1 MHASVLIN
9 FHFTFTLKVY
19 YNNNIFRIRSK
30 SSQGFFPINFA
41 PTRFFMYLEKLEIQ
55 GFKSFA
61 NKNKLVFSNKIDANG
76 RRGLTAVVG
85 PNGSGKSNIA
95 DAIRWVLGEQSLKT
109 LRGKKSEDVI
119 FSGSDQKSQ
128 LSMAEV
134 SLYLN
139 NEDHQLLP
147 LITKDDEEGA
157 IETDAG
163 GRSLSPL
170 DYDEIIITRRLFRN
184 GDSEY
189 LLNNNRVRLADIQI
203 LLAKANVGQKTY
215 SVIGQGM
222 VENFLN
228 TGAAERKDFFD
239 EATGVKQFQIKRDS
253 ALNKLENSYDNLLQ
267 VEMLLNEIK
276 PRLKM
281 LTRQVDRLKKRG
293 QLEIELNSHQHRYY
307 FNLWQ
312 DIDAKLNR
320 ANAGLLLIE
329 KDKREKEG
337 HLEKINTELSA
348 IKGNDDS
355 AAISELQ
362 EQLKKYQR
370 ERSEIAQSIARL
382 NAELELQLESQGQFD
397 VSWLNNKQAEL
408 KEEQRHIEQEIS
420 ALENENYSIKEN
432 DLRSQIQSLGEE
444 INRRDNFKRQY
455 ERQQEEKN
463 QLLKTL
469 ARLDAVLEA
478 NLEAQG
484 QFDVAW
490 LNNKQEELK
499 RSLDSLRQEIEN
511 INLTETR
518 NSIDD
523 LENRK
528 LKLDTLISRD
538 NQELQTIN
546 QALKASGKPAAG
558 REEINNSIDQFLKKL
573 DAIKGEQNLEK
584 IKTLIEEAKQ
594 EFQKQIRSLIDGEN
608 ALKLEQAKTLQENI
622 IKNSET
628 RQSLIAEINEL
639 RLELSTKQERQ
650 RLLMNNQESALRE
663 IKDIEEKI
671 AKSQIKFDSA
681 QIEKEKNSLKER
693 LQILETSLQENLLNS
708 QTGNLIADRQKLSNE
723 LNECRL
729 SISAHNQKLD
739 LYREKQRQGQKEIK
753 EIEEKI
759 AKSQIKFDSA
769 KIEKEKNNLNFN
781 LKELDIKI
789 DLSQTELQKYN
800 TAKEEEKNRLF
811 TYQAQIQN
819 LQSEINQLNSRL
831 NELKIE
837 VARQETRLEDLENNI
852 ADDGLDYSDI
862 KKYTATEENKL
873 EDEHLRKR
881 IQELK
886 GQLEM
891 IGGIDPE
898 TEKEFQETDERYRF
912 LDKQTQDLNT
922 AIISLEKVIAEL
934 DINIKEKF
942 EQEFKVISEKFSEYF
957 KILFN
962 GGSAKI
968 FKLEISDEEKEG
980 AENNVSQTDD
990 RAKRLKNLRKHN
1002 SLGLAGIEIQ
1012 ATPPGKKIQTI
1023 SMLSGGE
1030 RALTAIALICAIIS
1044 ANPSPFVVLDEV
1056 DAALDEANSERLAQ
1070 ILDDLSAKT
1079 QFVTIT
1085 HNRASMKRASI
1096 IYGVTMKADGVS
1108 QLLSI
1113 RLDDIN
1119 AFRN

>member
-1 MHASVLIN
+1 MGFFLIN
-9 FHFTFTLKVY
+9 
-19 YNNNIFRIRSK
+19 SA
-30 SSQGFFPINFA
+30 SA
-41 PTRFFMYLEKLEIQ
+41 RFFMYLEKLEIQ

-76 RRGLTAVVG
+76 HRGLTAIVG

-139 NEDHQLLP
+139 NEDHQIVP
-147 LITKDDEEGA
+147 VKNNEE
-157 IETDAG
+157 ETDTSEH
-163 GRSLSPL
+163 SLSPL
-170 DYDEIIITRRLFRN
+170 NYDEIVITRRLFRN

-228 TGAAERKDFFD
+228 TSAAERKDFFD
-239 EATGVKQFQIKRDS
+239 EATGVKQFQIKRDA
-253 ALNKLENSYDNLLQ
+253 ALNKLESSYDNLLQ

-281 LTRQVDRLKKRG
+281 LTRQVERLKKRG
-293 QLEIELNSHQHRYY
+293 QLETELNIRQHRYY
-307 FNLWQ
+307 FQLWQ
-312 DIDAKLNR
+312 DIDSKLKQ
-320 ANAGLLLIE
+320 ANSGILLL
-329 KDKREKEG
+329 EKEKQEKENN
-337 HLEKINTELSA
+337 LEKIKAELNTL
-348 IKGNDDS
+348 KNKDDS
-355 AAISELQ
+355 SKISQLQ
-362 EQLKKYQR
+362 ERLKIYQR
-370 ERSEIAQSIARL
+370 ERSDIVQSIARL
-382 NAELELQLESQGQFD
+382 DAELELQLESQGQSD
-397 VSWLNNKQAEL
+397 IAWLNGKQREL
-408 KEEQRHIEQEIS
+408 KEERRRLSQEIS
-420 ALENENYSIKEN
+420 NLENEDISAKETE
-432 DLRSQIQSLGEE
+432 LRAKIQKLNEE
-444 INRRDNFKRQY
+444 INRRENFRREY
-455 ERQQEEKN
+455 ERQQEEKS
-463 QLLKTL
+463 QLLKNL

-499 RSLDSLRQEIEN
+499 RALDSLKKEIESIN
-511 INLTETR
+511 IEDSKNAVTE
-518 NSIDD
+518 
-523 LENRK
+523 LENK
-528 LKLDTLISRD
+528 KADLDNLIARD
-538 NQELQTIN
+538 NQTL
-546 QALKASGKPAAG
+546 QALNNFLKNSSQPAAG
-558 REEINNSIDQFLKKL
+558 RAEINESIDEFLKKL
-573 DAIKGEQNLEK
+573 DAIKDEQNLERIK
-584 IKTLIEEAKQ
+584 ILIEEAKQ
-594 EFQKQIRSLIDGEN
+594 TFQKQIRSLIDGEN
-608 ALKLEQAKTLQENI
+608 AAKLERVKTLQENI
-622 IKNSET
+622 IKNSEA
-628 RQSLIAEINEL
+628 RQILIAEINEL
-639 RLELSTKQERQ
+639 QLELSTKQERR
-650 RLLMNNQESALRE
+650 RLLENSREASIRE
-663 IKDIEEKI
+663 IKDIEDKI
-671 AKSQIKFDSA
+671 AKSQIKFNSA
-681 QIEKEKNSLKER
+681 QIEKEKDQINKR
-693 LQILETSLQENLLNS
+693 LQSLETSIQENLAHSQINDIVTERDKLN
-708 QTGNLIADRQKLSNE
+708 NE

-729 SISAHNQKLD
+729 NISAKRQRLD
-739 LYREKQRQGQKEIK
+739 LYLDKQRQTDKEIK
-753 EIEEKI
+753 DIEDKI
-759 AKSQIKFDSA
+759 AKSQIKFNSAQIEKDKSELNKNLANLDA
-769 KIEKEKNNLNFN
+769 KI
-781 LKELDIKI
+781 DADQI
-789 DLSQTELQKYN
+789 ELQKYN

-811 TYQAQIQN
+811 AYQSENQN
-819 LQSEINQLNSRL
+819 LQTEINQLNGRL
-831 NELKIE
+831 NNLKIE
-837 VARQETRLEDLENNI
+837 LARQETRLEDLENNI
-852 ADDGLDYSDI
+852 ADDGLELDSI
-862 KKYTATEENKL
+862 KKYKPTD
-873 EDEHLRKR
+873 EDNLADARLRQR

-886 GQLEM
+886 SQLEM

-922 AIISLEKVIAEL
+922 AIESLEKVIAEL

-942 EQEFKVISEKFSEYF
+942 EQEFKIISEKFSEYF

-962 GGSAKI
+962 GGTAKI
-968 FKLEISDEEKEG
+968 FKLETTEEDKEITDKLDNNNTDER
-980 AENNVSQTDD
+980 S
-990 RAKRLKNLRKHN
+990 RRLKNLRKYN
-1002 SLGLAGIEIQ
+1002 AIGLAGIEIQ

-1070 ILDDLSAKT
+1070 ILDDLSSKT
-1079 QFVTIT
+1079 QFVIIT
-1085 HNRASMKRASI
+1085 HNRALMKRASI

>member
-1 MHASVLIN
+1 
-9 FHFTFTLKVY
+9 
-19 YNNNIFRIRSK
+19 
-30 SSQGFFPINFA
+30 
-41 PTRFFMYLEKLEIQ
+41 MYLEKLEIQ

-76 RRGLTAVVG
+76 HRGLTAIVG

-139 NEDHQLLP
+139 NEDHQIVP
-147 LITKDDEEGA
+147 VKNNEE
-157 IETDAG
+157 ETDTSEH
-163 GRSLSPL
+163 SLSPL
-170 DYDEIIITRRLFRN
+170 NYDEIVITRRLFRN

-228 TGAAERKDFFD
+228 TSAAERKDFFD
-239 EATGVKQFQIKRDS
+239 EATGVKQFQIKRDA
-253 ALNKLENSYDNLLQ
+253 ALNKLESSYDNLLQ

-281 LTRQVDRLKKRG
+281 LTRQVERLKKRG
-293 QLEIELNSHQHRYY
+293 QLETELNIRQHRYY
-307 FNLWQ
+307 FQLWQ
-312 DIDAKLNR
+312 DIDSKLKQ
-320 ANAGLLLIE
+320 ANSGILLL
-329 KDKREKEG
+329 EKEKQEKENN
-337 HLEKINTELSA
+337 LEKIKAELNTL
-348 IKGNDDS
+348 KNKDDS
-355 AAISELQ
+355 SKISQLQ
-362 EQLKKYQR
+362 ERLKIYQR
-370 ERSEIAQSIARL
+370 ERSYIVQSIARL
-382 NAELELQLESQGQFD
+382 DAELELQLESQGQSD
-397 VSWLNNKQAEL
+397 IAWLNGKQREL
-408 KEEQRHIEQEIS
+408 KEERRRLSQEIS
-420 ALENENYSIKEN
+420 NLENEDISAKETE
-432 DLRSQIQSLGEE
+432 LRAKIQKLNEE
-444 INRRDNFKRQY
+444 INRRENFKREY
-455 ERQQEEKN
+455 ERQQEEKS
-463 QLLKTL
+463 QLLKNL

-499 RSLDSLRQEIEN
+499 RALDSLKKEIESIN
-511 INLTETR
+511 IEDSKNAVTE
-518 NSIDD
+518 
-523 LENRK
+523 LENK
-528 LKLDTLISRD
+528 KADLDNLIARD
-538 NQELQTIN
+538 NQTL
-546 QALKASGKPAAG
+546 QALNNFLKNSSQPAAG
-558 REEINNSIDQFLKKL
+558 RAEINESIDEFLKKL
-573 DAIKGEQNLEK
+573 DAIKDEQNLERIK
-584 IKTLIEEAKQ
+584 ILIEEAKQ
-594 EFQKQIRSLIDGEN
+594 TFQKQIRSLIDGEN
-608 ALKLEQAKTLQENI
+608 AAKLERVKTLQENI
-622 IKNSET
+622 IKNSEA
-628 RQSLIAEINEL
+628 RQILIAEINEL
-639 RLELSTKQERQ
+639 QLELSTKQERR
-650 RLLMNNQESALRE
+650 RLLENSREASIRE
-663 IKDIEEKI
+663 IKDIEDKI
-671 AKSQIKFDSA
+671 AKSQIKFNSA
-681 QIEKEKNSLKER
+681 QIEKDKS
-693 LQILETSLQENLLNS
+693 
-708 QTGNLIADRQKLSNE
+708 E
-723 LNECRL
+723 LNKNL
-729 SISAHNQKLD
+729 ANLD
-739 LYREKQRQGQKEIK
+739 
-753 EIEEKI
+753 
-759 AKSQIKFDSA
+759 A
-769 KIEKEKNNLNFN
+769 KI
-781 LKELDIKI
+781 DADQI
-789 DLSQTELQKYN
+789 ELQKYN

-811 TYQAQIQN
+811 AYQSENQN
-819 LQSEINQLNSRL
+819 LQTEINQLNGRL
-831 NELKIE
+831 NNLKIE
-837 VARQETRLEDLENNI
+837 LARQETRLEDLENNI
-852 ADDGLDYSDI
+852 ADDGLELDSI
-862 KKYTATEENKL
+862 KKYKPTD
-873 EDEHLRKR
+873 EDNLADARLRQR

-886 GQLEM
+886 SQLEM

-922 AIISLEKVIAEL
+922 AIESLEKVIAEL

-942 EQEFKVISEKFSEYF
+942 EQEFKIISEKFSEYF

-962 GGSAKI
+962 GGTAKI
-968 FKLEISDEEKEG
+968 FKLETTEEDKEITDKLDNNNTDER
-980 AENNVSQTDD
+980 S
-990 RAKRLKNLRKHN
+990 RRLKNLRKYN
-1002 SLGLAGIEIQ
+1002 AIGLAGIEIQ

-1070 ILDDLSAKT
+1070 ILDDLSSKT
-1079 QFVTIT
+1079 QFVIIT
-1085 HNRASMKRASI
+1085 HNRALMKRASI

>member
-1 MHASVLIN
+1 MGFFLIN
-9 FHFTFTLKVY
+9 
-19 YNNNIFRIRSK
+19 SA
-30 SSQGFFPINFA
+30 SA
-41 PTRFFMYLEKLEIQ
+41 RFFMYLEKLEIQ

-76 RRGLTAVVG
+76 HRGLTAIVG

-139 NEDHQLLP
+139 NEDHQIVP
-147 LITKDDEEGA
+147 VKNNEE
-157 IETDAG
+157 ETDTSG
-163 GRSLSPL
+163 HSLSPL
-170 DYDEIIITRRLFRN
+170 NYDEIVITRRLFRN

-228 TGAAERKDFFD
+228 TSAAERKDFFD
-239 EATGVKQFQIKRDS
+239 EATGVKQFQIKRDA
-253 ALNKLENSYDNLLQ
+253 ALNKLESSYDNLLQ

-281 LTRQVDRLKKRG
+281 LTRQVERLKKRG
-293 QLEIELNSHQHRYY
+293 QLETELNIRQHRYY
-307 FNLWQ
+307 FQLWQ
-312 DIDAKLNR
+312 DIDSKLKQ
-320 ANAGLLLIE
+320 ANSGILLL
-329 KDKREKEG
+329 EKEKQEKENN
-337 HLEKINTELSA
+337 LEKIKAELNTL
-348 IKGNDDS
+348 KNKDDS
-355 AAISELQ
+355 SKISQLQ
-362 EQLKKYQR
+362 ERLKIYQR
-370 ERSEIAQSIARL
+370 ERSDIVQSIARL
-382 NAELELQLESQGQFD
+382 DAELELQLESQGQSD
-397 VSWLNNKQAEL
+397 IAWLNGKQREL
-408 KEEQRHIEQEIS
+408 KEERRRLSQEIS
-420 ALENENYSIKEN
+420 NLENEDISAKETK
-432 DLRSQIQSLGEE
+432 LRAKIQKLNEE
-444 INRRDNFKRQY
+444 INRRENFRREY
-455 ERQQEEKN
+455 ERQQEEKS
-463 QLLKTL
+463 QLLKNL

-499 RSLDSLRQEIEN
+499 RALDSLKKEIESIN
-511 INLTETR
+511 IEDSKNAVTE
-518 NSIDD
+518 
-523 LENRK
+523 LENK
-528 LKLDTLISRD
+528 KADLDNLIARD
-538 NQELQTIN
+538 NQTL
-546 QALKASGKPAAG
+546 QALNNFLKNSSQPAAG
-558 REEINNSIDQFLKKL
+558 RAEINESIDEFLKKL
-573 DAIKGEQNLEK
+573 DAIKDEQNLERIK
-584 IKTLIEEAKQ
+584 ILIEEAKQ
-594 EFQKQIRSLIDGEN
+594 TFQKQIRSLIDGEN
-608 ALKLEQAKTLQENI
+608 AAKLERVKTLQENI
-622 IKNSET
+622 IKNSEA
-628 RQSLIAEINEL
+628 RQILIAEINEL
-639 RLELSTKQERQ
+639 QLELSTKQERR
-650 RLLMNNQESALRE
+650 RLLENSREASIRE
-663 IKDIEEKI
+663 IKDIEDKI
-671 AKSQIKFDSA
+671 AKSQIKFNSA
-681 QIEKEKNSLKER
+681 QIEKDKS
-693 LQILETSLQENLLNS
+693 
-708 QTGNLIADRQKLSNE
+708 E
-723 LNECRL
+723 LNKNL
-729 SISAHNQKLD
+729 ANLD
-739 LYREKQRQGQKEIK
+739 
-753 EIEEKI
+753 
-759 AKSQIKFDSA
+759 A
-769 KIEKEKNNLNFN
+769 KI
-781 LKELDIKI
+781 DADQI
-789 DLSQTELQKYN
+789 ELQKYN

-811 TYQAQIQN
+811 AYQSENQN
-819 LQSEINQLNSRL
+819 LQTEINQLNGRL
-831 NELKIE
+831 NNLKIE
-837 VARQETRLEDLENNI
+837 LARQETRLEDLENNI
-852 ADDGLDYSDI
+852 ADDGLELDSI
-862 KKYTATEENKL
+862 KKYKPTD
-873 EDEHLRKR
+873 EDNLADARLRQR

-886 GQLEM
+886 SQLEM

-922 AIISLEKVIAEL
+922 AIESLEKVIAEL

-942 EQEFKVISEKFSEYF
+942 EQEFKIISEKFSEYF

-962 GGSAKI
+962 GGTAKI
-968 FKLEISDEEKEG
+968 FKLETTEEDKEITDKLDNNNTDER
-980 AENNVSQTDD
+980 S
-990 RAKRLKNLRKHN
+990 RRLKNLRKYN
-1002 SLGLAGIEIQ
+1002 AIGLAGIEIQ

-1070 ILDDLSAKT
+1070 ILDDLSSKT
-1079 QFVTIT
+1079 QFVIIT
-1085 HNRASMKRASI
+1085 HNRALMKRASI

>member
-1 MHASVLIN
+1 
-9 FHFTFTLKVY
+9 
-19 YNNNIFRIRSK
+19 
-30 SSQGFFPINFA
+30 
-41 PTRFFMYLEKLEIQ
+41 MYLEKLEIQ

-61 NKNKLVFSNKIDANG
+61 NKNKLIFSNKIDANG

-139 NEDHQLLP
+139 NEDHRLLP
-147 LITKDDEEGA
+147 LAKDEAAEETA
-157 IETDAG
+157 ENDAG
-163 GRSLSPL
+163 GHSLSPL
-170 DYDEIIITRRLFRN
+170 DYDEIVITRRLFRN

-253 ALNKLENSYDNLLQ
+253 ALNKLESSYDNLLQ

-281 LTRQVDRLKKRG
+281 LTRQVERLKKRG
-293 QLEIELNSHQHRYY
+293 QLETELDSRQHRYY
-307 FNLWQ
+307 HRLWQ
-312 DIDAKLNR
+312 DIDAKLKR
-320 ANAGLLLIE
+320 ANSGLLTIE
-329 KDKREKEG
+329 KDKQEKENNLG
-337 HLEKINTELSA
+337 RINEELDA
-348 IKGNDDS
+348 IKSNDDS
-355 AAISELQ
+355 AAINGLR

-370 ERSEIAQSIARL
+370 ERGEIAQSIARL
-382 NAELELQLESQGQFD
+382 NAELELQLEAQGQFD
-397 VSWLNNKQAEL
+397 VAWLNNKQAEL
-408 KEEQRHIEQEIS
+408 KEAQRQIEQEVS
-420 ALENENYSIKEN
+420 SLENEDYRTKEN
-432 DLRSQIQSLGEE
+432 ELRAQIQKIGEE

-463 QLLKTL
+463 QVLKNL

-499 RSLDSLRQEIEN
+499 RSLDSLRQETEN
-511 INLTETR
+511 INLNETKS
-518 NSIDD
+518 SIGE

-528 LKLDTLISRD
+528 NQLDNLISRD

-558 REEINNSIDQFLKKL
+558 REEINESIDQFLKKL
-573 DAIKGEQNLEK
+573 DAIKGERDLEK

-608 ALKLEQAKTLQENI
+608 AAKLEQAKILQEKI
-622 IKNSET
+622 IKNSEL
-628 RQSLIAEINEL
+628 RQPIIAEINEL

-650 RLLMNNQESALRE
+650 RLLSNQQENALKE

-681 QIEKEKNSLKER
+681 QIEKEKDILKEK
-693 LQILETSLQENLLNS
+693 LQAIENSLQENLSNS
-708 QTGNLIADRQKLSNE
+708 QTGDLLPERQKLSNE

-729 SISAHNQKLD
+729 SMAANAQKLE
-739 LYREKQRQGQKEIK
+739 LYREKQRQNMREIK
-753 EIEEKI
+753 DIEEKI

-769 KIEKEKNNLNFN
+769 QIEKDKSALSSS
-781 LKELDIKI
+781 LKELDAKI
-789 DLSQTELQKYN
+789 DSDQSELQKYN
-800 TAKEEEKNRLF
+800 AAKEEEKNRLF
-811 TYQAQIQN
+811 AYQSQIQS
-819 LQSEINQLNSRL
+819 LQAEINQLNNRL
-831 NELKIE
+831 NDLKIE
-837 VARQETRLEDLENNI
+837 AARQETRLEDLENNI
-852 ADDGLDYSDI
+852 ADDGLEFERI
-862 KKYTATEENKL
+862 KQAPLSAEDDL
-873 EDEHLRKR
+873 GDEHLRKR

-886 GQLEM
+886 GQLEL

-922 AIISLEKVIAEL
+922 AIASLEKVIAEL

-942 EQEFKVISEKFSEYF
+942 EQEFKIISEKFTEYF

-968 FKLEISDEEKEG
+968 FKLESLDEEKEG
-980 AENNVSQTDD
+980 TENTAAAADD
-990 RAKRLKNLRKHN
+990 RVKRLKNLRKHN
-1002 SLGLAGIEIQ
+1002 ALGLSGIEIQ

-1113 RLDDIN
+1113 RLDDIK

>member
-1 MHASVLIN
+1 
-9 FHFTFTLKVY
+9 
-19 YNNNIFRIRSK
+19 
-30 SSQGFFPINFA
+30 
-41 PTRFFMYLEKLEIQ
+41 MYLEKLEIQ

-76 RRGLTAVVG
+76 HRGLTAVVG

-139 NEDHQLLP
+139 NEDHQIVP
-147 LITKDDEEGA
+147 VKNDEGEK
-157 IETDAG
+157 ETDASG
-163 GRSLSPL
+163 HSLSPL
-170 DYDEIIITRRLFRN
+170 DYDEIVITRRLFRN

-239 EATGVKQFQIKRDS
+239 EATGVKQFQIKRDA
-253 ALNKLENSYDNLLQ
+253 ALNKLESSYDNLVQ

-281 LTRQVDRLKKRG
+281 LTRQVERLKKRG
-293 QLEIELNSHQHRYY
+293 QLETELNTRQHRYY
-307 FNLWQ
+307 FQLWQ
-312 DIDAKLNR
+312 DIDSKFNQAKNGVALM
-320 ANAGLLLIE
+320 
-329 KDKREKEG
+329 EKEKQEKEAG
-337 HLEKINTELSA
+337 LEKIKTELNAIKSKDDSSA
-348 IKGNDDS
+348 IS
-355 AAISELQ
+355 QLQ
-362 EQLKKYQR
+362 ERLKKYQR
-370 ERSEIAQSIARL
+370 ERSDITQSIARL

-397 VSWLNNKQAEL
+397 VAWLNGKQGEL
-408 KEEQRHIEQEIS
+408 KEEQRRLNQEIIS
-420 ALENENYSIKEN
+420 LENEDVSGKEAA
-432 DLRSQIQSLGEE
+432 LRAQIQKLGEE
-444 INRRDNFKRQY
+444 LNRRENFKREY
-455 ERQQEEKN
+455 ERQQEEKS
-463 QLLKTL
+463 QLLKNL

-499 RSLDSLRQEIEN
+499 RALDNLKKEIESIN
-511 INLTETR
+511 INDSKDAVTE
-518 NSIDD
+518 
-523 LENRK
+523 LENK
-528 LKLDTLISRD
+528 KTNLDNLINRD
-538 NQELQTIN
+538 NQELQAIN
-546 QALKASGKPAAG
+546 NFLKNSSKPAAG
-558 REEINNSIDQFLKKL
+558 RAEINESIDEFLKKL

-594 EFQKQIRSLIDGEN
+594 TFQKQIRSLIDGEN
-608 ALKLEQAKTLQENI
+608 AAKLEQAKTLQENI
-622 IKNSET
+622 IKNSEA
-628 RQSLIAEINEL
+628 RQILIAEINEL
-639 RLELSTKQERQ
+639 RLELSTKQERR
-650 RLLMNNQESALRE
+650 RLLENSWEASTREIRDIEEKIAKSQIKFDSAQIEKEKDQINQALKSLEISIQENLKRSQTGDIVTERYKLSNELNECRLNIFSRQQKLDLYLEKRRQTEKE

-681 QIEKEKNSLKER
+681 QIEKEKSA
-693 LQILETSLQENLLNS
+693 LNG
-708 QTGNLIADRQKLSNE
+708 QLAD
-723 LNECRL
+723 
-729 SISAHNQKLD
+729 LD
-739 LYREKQRQGQKEIK
+739 
-753 EIEEKI
+753 
-759 AKSQIKFDSA
+759 A
-769 KIEKEKNNLNFN
+769 KI
-781 LKELDIKI
+781 DA
-789 DLSQTELQKYN
+789 DQAELQKYN
-800 TAKEEEKNRLF
+800 AAKEEETNKLF
-811 TYQAQIQN
+811 AYQSQSQN
-819 LQSEINQLNSRL
+819 LQTEINQLSGRL
-831 NELKIE
+831 NNLQIEL
-837 VARQETRLEDLENNI
+837 ARQETRLEDLENNI
-852 ADDGLDYSDI
+852 ADDGLELNSI
-862 KKYTATEENKL
+862 KQYKAAD
-873 EDEHLRKR
+873 EDNLADERLRQR

-912 LDKQTQDLNT
+912 LDQQTQDLNT
-922 AIISLEKVIAEL
+922 AIESLEKVIAEL

-942 EQEFKVISEKFSEYF
+942 EQEFRIISEKFSEYF

-962 GGSAKI
+962 GGTAKI
-968 FKLEISDEEKEG
+968 FKLEAMEEDKEAPEKQSNSATDER
-980 AENNVSQTDD
+980 S
-990 RAKRLKNLRKHN
+990 RRLKNLRKHN
-1002 SLGLAGIEIQ
+1002 ALGLAGIEIQ

-1070 ILDDLSAKT
+1070 ILDDLSSKT

>member
-1 MHASVLIN
+1 MGFFLIN
-9 FHFTFTLKVY
+9 
-19 YNNNIFRIRSK
+19 SA
-30 SSQGFFPINFA
+30 SA
-41 PTRFFMYLEKLEIQ
+41 RFFMYLEKLEIQ

-76 RRGLTAVVG
+76 HRGLTAIVG

-139 NEDHQLLP
+139 NEDHQIVP
-147 LITKDDEEGA
+147 VKNNEE
-157 IETDAG
+157 ETDTSG
-163 GRSLSPL
+163 HSLSPL
-170 DYDEIIITRRLFRN
+170 NYDEIVITRRLFRN

-228 TGAAERKDFFD
+228 TSAAERKDFFD
-239 EATGVKQFQIKRDS
+239 EATGVKQFQIKRDA
-253 ALNKLENSYDNLLQ
+253 ALNKLESSYDNLLQ

-281 LTRQVDRLKKRG
+281 LTRQVERLKKRG
-293 QLEIELNSHQHRYY
+293 QLETELNIRQHRYY
-307 FNLWQ
+307 FQLWQ
-312 DIDAKLNR
+312 DIDSKLKQ
-320 ANAGLLLIE
+320 ANSGILLL
-329 KDKREKEG
+329 EKEKQEKENN
-337 HLEKINTELSA
+337 LEKIKAELNTL
-348 IKGNDDS
+348 KNKDDS
-355 AAISELQ
+355 SKISQLQ
-362 EQLKKYQR
+362 ERLKIYQR
-370 ERSEIAQSIARL
+370 ERSDIVQSIARL
-382 NAELELQLESQGQFD
+382 DAELELQLESQGQSD
-397 VSWLNNKQAEL
+397 IAWLNGKQREL
-408 KEEQRHIEQEIS
+408 KEERRRLSQEIS
-420 ALENENYSIKEN
+420 NLENEDISAKETK
-432 DLRSQIQSLGEE
+432 LRAKIQKLNEE
-444 INRRDNFKRQY
+444 INRRENFRREY
-455 ERQQEEKN
+455 ERQQEEKS
-463 QLLKTL
+463 QLLKNL

-499 RSLDSLRQEIEN
+499 RALDSLKKEIESIN
-511 INLTETR
+511 IEDSKNAVTE
-518 NSIDD
+518 
-523 LENRK
+523 LENK
-528 LKLDTLISRD
+528 KADLDNLIARD
-538 NQELQTIN
+538 NQAL
-546 QALKASGKPAAG
+546 QALNNFLKNSSQPAAG
-558 REEINNSIDQFLKKL
+558 RAEINESIDEFLKKL
-573 DAIKGEQNLEK
+573 DAIKDEQNLERIK
-584 IKTLIEEAKQ
+584 ILIEEAKQ
-594 EFQKQIRSLIDGEN
+594 TFQKQIRSLIDGEN
-608 ALKLEQAKTLQENI
+608 AAKLERVKTLQENI
-622 IKNSET
+622 IKNSEA
-628 RQSLIAEINEL
+628 RQILIAEINEL
-639 RLELSTKQERQ
+639 QLELSTKQERR
-650 RLLMNNQESALRE
+650 RLLENSREASIRE
-663 IKDIEEKI
+663 IKDIEDKI
-671 AKSQIKFDSA
+671 AKSQIKFNSA
-681 QIEKEKNSLKER
+681 QIEKDKS
-693 LQILETSLQENLLNS
+693 
-708 QTGNLIADRQKLSNE
+708 E
-723 LNECRL
+723 LNKNL
-729 SISAHNQKLD
+729 ANLD
-739 LYREKQRQGQKEIK
+739 
-753 EIEEKI
+753 
-759 AKSQIKFDSA
+759 A
-769 KIEKEKNNLNFN
+769 KI
-781 LKELDIKI
+781 DADQI
-789 DLSQTELQKYN
+789 ELQKYN

-811 TYQAQIQN
+811 AYQSENQN
-819 LQSEINQLNSRL
+819 LQTEINQLNGRL
-831 NELKIE
+831 NNLKIE
-837 VARQETRLEDLENNI
+837 LARQETRLEDLENNI
-852 ADDGLDYSDI
+852 ADDGLELDSI
-862 KKYTATEENKL
+862 KKYKPTD
-873 EDEHLRKR
+873 EDNLADARLRQR

-886 GQLEM
+886 SQLEM

-922 AIISLEKVIAEL
+922 AIESLEKVIAEL

-942 EQEFKVISEKFSEYF
+942 EQEFKIISEKFSEYF

-962 GGSAKI
+962 GGTAKI
-968 FKLEISDEEKEG
+968 FKLETTEEDKEITDKLDNNNTDER
-980 AENNVSQTDD
+980 S
-990 RAKRLKNLRKHN
+990 RRLKNLRKYN
-1002 SLGLAGIEIQ
+1002 AIGLAGIEIQ

-1070 ILDDLSAKT
+1070 ILDDLSSKT
-1079 QFVTIT
+1079 QFVIIT
-1085 HNRASMKRASI
+1085 HNRALMKRASI